1 MQNKIDLIKD
11 KSLRDRLSPQG
22 KRKLEEIA

>member
-11 KSLRDRLSPQG
+11 KSLKDRLSLQG